1 MNDVPPTSPPASHPP
16 DVRAFAPLAD
26 PVFRML
32 WVAWLTANVC
42 MWMNDVAAAWLMT
55 QLAPDPA
62 WVALVQTAATL
73 PVFLL
78 GVPSGALADIVDRRR
93 WFMFTQFWVAATALL
108 LCALSFAGAL
118 NAPLL
123 LLLVFVNGIGLAM
136 RWPVFAAIVPE
147 VVPRPQLSSALA
159 LNGVAMNA
167 SRIAGP
173 IVAGALLASLGS
185 PWVFALNALL
195 SVGAAF
201 VIWRWR
207 SVPRASALPGERFVG
222 AMRVGVQYVR
232 QSPRLRVVLLRIF
245 VFFLQSTALVALLP
259 LLARDLGGGAGGF
272 TLLLASMGAGAI
284 VAGLGL
290 VRLRSSWSRDALVR
304 LGTAVHAAATVAAA
318 LSDTLWL
325 TALAMAAAGAGWITA
340 ANSLTLAAQ
349 FALPDWVRARGMAI
363 YQMALMAGSAGGA
376 AVWGQVASLTDLR
389 TGLLGAAAGALL
401 LMLLLRNR
409 RIDAYDEEDL
419 TPQRVSTEWKPAIP
433 IEQHDGPVMVQ
444 IEYLIDEADAPV
456 FVELMRELR
465 GTRLRSGALSW
476 GLFRDASDPRRYVEY
491 FVDESWVEHL
501 RRYDRVTAS
510 DLALRARRNALH
522 RGDGPPKVER
532 YVAESMPS

>member
-1 MNDVPPTSPPASHPP
+1 MNVDPPPPSATPSA

-55 QLAPDPA
+55 QLTPDPA
-62 WVALVQTAATL
+62 WVALVQTASTL

-78 GVPSGALADIVDRRR
+78 GLPSGAMADIVDRRR

-108 LCALSFAGAL
+108 LCALAFAGAL

-147 VVPRPQLSSALA
+147 VVPRVQLSAALA

-173 IVAGALLASLGS
+173 ILAGAILASLGS

-195 SVGAAF
+195 SVGTAF
-201 VIWRWR
+201 IIFRWR
-207 SVPRASALPGERFVG
+207 NVARASALPGERFVG
-222 AMRVGVQYVR
+222 AMRVGLQYVR
-232 QSPRLRVVLLRIF
+232 QSPRLRVILLRIF

-259 LLARDLGGGAGGF
+259 LLARQLGGGAGTY
-272 TLLLASMGAGAI
+272 TLMLASMGVGAI
-284 VAGLGL
+284 VAGLGM
-290 VRLRSSWSRDALVR
+290 VRLRAVWTRDRLVT
-304 LGTAVHAAATVAAA
+304 LGTVVHAAATVAAA
-318 LSDTLWL
+318 LSDSVWL
-325 TALAMAAAGAGWITA
+325 TVPAMAAAGAAWITA

-349 FALPDWVRARGMAI
+349 FALPDWVRARGMSI
-363 YQMALMAGSAGGA
+363 YQMALMAGAAGGA
-376 AVWGQVASLTDLR
+376 ALWGQVASRTDLR
-389 TGLLGAAAGALL
+389 TGLLASAALALGL
-401 LMLLLRNR
+401 VLALRGR
-409 RIDAYDEEDL
+409 RIDDHGEEDL
-419 TPQRVSTEWKPAIP
+419 TPQGVQPELRPAIP
-433 IEQHDGPVMVQ
+433 IEQHDGPVMVT
-444 IEYLIDEADAPV
+444 IEYLIDEVDRPV
-456 FVELMRELR
+456 FVELMEDLR
-465 GTRLRSGALSW
+465 RMRLRSGALSW
-476 GLFRDASDPRRYVEY
+476 GLFRDSADPRRHVEY

-501 RRYDRVTAS
+501 RRFDRVTAS

-522 RGDGPPKVER
+522 RGEGPPKVER
-532 YVAESMPS
+532 YVAESMLS

>member
-1 MNDVPPTSPPASHPP
+1 MNVDPPPPSATRSA
-16 DVRAFAPLAD
+16 DERAFAPLAD

-55 QLAPDPA
+55 QLTPDPA
-62 WVALVQTAATL
+62 WVALVQTASTL

-78 GVPSGALADIVDRRR
+78 GLPSGAMADIVDRRR
-93 WFMFTQFWVAATALL
+93 WFMFTQFWVAATAVL
-108 LCALSFAGAL
+108 LCALAFAGAL

-123 LLLVFVNGIGLAM
+123 LLLVFVNGIGLAL

-147 VVPRPQLSSALA
+147 VVPRVQLSAALA

-173 IVAGALLASLGS
+173 IVAGAILASLGS

-222 AMRVGVQYVR
+222 AMRVGLQYVR
-232 QSPRLRVVLLRIF
+232 QSPRLRVILLRIF

-259 LLARDLGGGAGGF
+259 LLARQLGGGAGTY
-272 TLLLASMGAGAI
+272 TLMLASMGVGAI
-284 VAGLGL
+284 VAGLGM
-290 VRLRSSWSRDALVR
+290 VRLRALWTRDRLVT
-304 LGTAVHAAATVAAA
+304 LGTVVHAAATVAAA
-318 LSDTLWL
+318 LSDSVWL
-325 TALAMAAAGAGWITA
+325 TVPAMAAAGAAWITS

-349 FALPDWVRARGMAI
+349 FALPDWVRARGMSI
-363 YQMALMAGSAGGA
+363 YQMALMAGAAGGA
-376 AVWGQVASLTDLR
+376 ALWGQVASRTDLR
-389 TGLLGAAAGALL
+389 TGLLASAALALAL
-401 LMLLLRNR
+401 VLVLRGR
-409 RIDAYDEEDL
+409 RIDDHGEEDL
-419 TPQRVSTEWKPAIP
+419 TPQAVQPELKPAIP
-433 IEQHDGPVMVQ
+433 IEQHDGPVMVT
-444 IEYLIDEADAPV
+444 IEYLIDEADRPV
-456 FVELMRELR
+456 FVELMQDLR
-465 GTRLRSGALSW
+465 RMRLRSGALSW
-476 GLFRDASDPRRYVEY
+476 GLFRDSADPRRHVEY

-501 RRYDRVTAS
+501 RRFDRVTAS

-532 YVAESMPS
+532 YVAESMLS

>member
-1 MNDVPPTSPPASHPP
+1 MNVDPPPPPATRPA
-16 DVRAFAPLAD
+16 DERAFAPLAD

-32 WVAWLTANVC
+32 WMAWLTANVC

-55 QLAPDPA
+55 QITPDPA
-62 WVALVQTAATL
+62 WVALVQTASTL

-78 GVPSGALADIVDRRR
+78 GLPSGAMADIVDRRR

-108 LCALSFAGAL
+108 LCALAFAGAL

-147 VVPRPQLSSALA
+147 VVPREQLSAALA

-173 IVAGALLASLGS
+173 IVAGAILASLGS

-195 SVGAAF
+195 SVGTAF
-201 VIWRWR
+201 IIFRWR
-207 SVPRASALPGERFVG
+207 NVVRASALPGERFVG
-222 AMRVGVQYVR
+222 AMRVGLQYVR

-259 LLARDLGGGAGGF
+259 LLARQLGGGAGTY
-272 TLLLASMGAGAI
+272 TLMLASMGVGAI
-284 VAGLGL
+284 VAGLGM
-290 VRLRSSWSRDALVR
+290 VRLRAVWTRDRLVT
-304 LGTAVHAAATVAAA
+304 LGTVVHAAATVAAA
-318 LSDTLWL
+318 LSDSVWL
-325 TALAMAAAGAGWITA
+325 TVPAMAAAGAAWITA

-349 FALPDWVRARGMAI
+349 FALPDWVRARGMSI
-363 YQMALMAGSAGGA
+363 YQMALMAGAAGGA
-376 AVWGQVASLTDLR
+376 ALWGQVASRTDLR
-389 TGLLGAAAGALL
+389 TGLLVSSALAL
-401 LMLLLRNR
+401 ALVLLLRGR
-409 RIDAYDEEDL
+409 RIDEHGEEDL
-419 TPQRVSTEWKPAIP
+419 TPQGVQPELKPAIP
-433 IEQHDGPVMVQ
+433 IEQHDGPVMVT
-444 IEYLIDEADAPV
+444 IEYLIDEVDRPV
-456 FVELMRELR
+456 FVELMQDLR
-465 GTRLRSGALSW
+465 RMRLRSGALSW
-476 GLFRDASDPRRYVEY
+476 GLFRDSADPRRHVEY

-501 RRYDRVTAS
+501 RRFDRVTAS

-532 YVAESMPS
+532 YVAESMLS